1 MKNFNTRLESFLI
14 KEDAIALTRVMLLV
28 GPMVI
33 LLLAVLGLALQ
44 LNRQLADQQQVSLNQ
59 IVHLAVRNSA
69 QLQREHLRLQVLIE
83 RGMHD
88 FDLQKITTQRNLV
101 WSRLRVLENPVLL
114 QPQLLQPFHS
124 SDLIAE

>member
-69 QLQREHLRLQVLIE
+69 QLR
-83 RGMHD
+83 
-88 FDLQKITTQRNLV
+88 
-101 WSRLRVLENPVLL
+101 
-114 QPQLLQPFHS
+114 
-124 SDLIAE
+124 